1 MVAVHAVELYE
12 VLWRVVPLE
21 TPRVLRH
28 CAKCGGIRRFA
39 SSDKFRLNAQQRKVD
54 VWLIYKCLDCESTWN
69 CTIMSRRTPNEI
81 GAERYSRFQ
90 QNDREL
96 AWEYAFDR
104 GLLSRWG
111 AQVDATVRVRV
122 EQSSLDCSPEVHRQR
137 RIRLELVHQCSL
149 RLDRL
154 LADELRVSR
163 SRLQQWCQRGLL
175 QIRPEEKDALRKPV
189 RNGQI
194 VSLYQEE

>member
-1 MVAVHAVELYE
+1 
-12 VLWRVVPLE
+12 
-21 TPRVLRH
+21 
-28 CAKCGGIRRFA
+28 
-39 SSDKFRLNAQQRKVD
+39 
-54 VWLIYKCLDCESTWN
+54 
-69 CTIMSRRTPNEI
+69 MSRRTPNEI
-81 GAERYSRFQ
+81 GAELYSRFQ

-104 GLLSRWG
+104 GLLSRLG
-111 AQVDATVRVRV
+111 AQVDAAMRVHV
-122 EQSSLDCSPEVHRQR
+122 ERSSLDCPPEVHRQR
-137 RIRLELVHQCSL
+137 RIRLELVHPCSL

-163 SRLQQWCQRGLL
+163 SRLQQWCQHGLL
-175 QIRPEEKDALRKPV
+175 QIWPEEKDSLRKPV